1 MRNQKYEV
9 MLTRKELKIL
19 KFALV
24 EWRNWLIQNDYPTE
38 DVDRILVRLYK

>member
-38 DVDRILVRLYK
+38 DVDRILIRVCR

>member
-1 MRNQKYEV
+1 MRNHKFEV

-24 EWRNWLIQNDYPTE
+24 EWRNWLIQNDFPTE
-38 DVDRILVRLYK
+38 DVDRILIRLYR